1 MHIKSHVSN
10 QSKNDGPPSKRS
22 RRSEQD
28 TFIFKE
34 HCMLCG
40 KTCEE
45 LDPRHP
51 DRWRPFSRCRT
62 ADRGSSQ
69 KTFKQ
74 VILETCDRRNDKWGN
89 EVRLRVQGTVSDL
102 HAADAQYHWD
112 CLQSFKGK
120 ISHSQNEAGTSED
133 GAFLEVVDCMLADK
147 SHWTWWV
154 DRKGG
159 VPIPRPGYHYFFFL
173 WW

>member
-1 MHIKSHVSN
+1 
-10 QSKNDGPPSKRS
+10 
-22 RRSEQD
+22 
-28 TFIFKE
+28 
-34 HCMLCG
+34 MLCG

-51 DRWRPFSRCRT
+51 DRWRPFSRCHT

-120 ISHSQNEAGTSED
+120 ISHSQNEAGSED
-133 GAFLEVVDCMLADK
+133 GAFLEAVDCMLADK
-147 SHWTWWV
+147 SHWTWCGGPERTSPHPPSWV
-154 DRKGG
+154 PLLKNLMM
-159 VPIPRPGYHYFFFL
+159 VAVSFPPV
-173 WW
+173 